1 MGCGLTHSETYAEM
15 TTLPLRARKP
25 AAYEYLVRVRVRGR
39 GRGRVRVGG
48 RSRGRGRGGGRGRGR
63 GRGRAADAY
72 AMVGFVA
79 AIASPRRLPE
89 ARLTRVSSSPVWGVC
104 LLVRAT
110 TPLVR
115 LRDWTP

>member
-48 RSRGRGRGGGRGRGR
+48 RSRGRGRG
-63 GRGRAADAY
+63 RGRAADAY

-110 TPLVR
+110 TP
-115 LRDWTP
+115 